1 MSNPRRLLLVLGLI
15 AALVVSAGL
24 IGVLGGNVPTSN
36 RSASADTTP
45 SEHNITVSGQGTVL
59 VAPDTGQATLGVQ
72 IQNADLTAAQSQAA
86 QTMTAIQ
93 NALKAQGISE
103 DKIKTVVYN
112 ISINRDQKDPS
123 SSTITG
129 YTVVDLVQFSVKPVG
144 KLGAALQAAIDAGA
158 NEVQGVGFTVEDT
171 SAALRQARQ
180 QAMDD
185 AHAKAQQLAQLA
197 GVTLGPPIAV
207 SEGVSYPP
215 TPQSFPGAVAASGAS
230 APPIQAGQTQIS
242 VTVTVSYGF

>member
-1 MSNPRRLLLVLGLI
+1 MSNPRRLLLALGLI
-15 AALVVSAGL
+15 AALIVSAGL
-24 IGVLGGNVPTSN
+24 IGVLGGGVSN
-36 RSASADTTP
+36 HDRTAAADTAP
-45 SEHNITVSGQGTVL
+45 SEHNITVSGQGVVSVT
-59 VAPDTGQATLGVQ
+59 PDTGQATLGVQ
-72 IQNADLTAAQSQAA
+72 VQNADLTAAQNQAA

-93 NALKAQGISE
+93 NALKAQGVSQ
-103 DKIKTVVYN
+103 DKIKTVIYN
-112 ISINRDQKDPS
+112 ISINRDQKDPN

-129 YTVVDLVQFSVKPVG
+129 YTVIDLVQFSIKPVD
-144 KLGAALQAAIDAGA
+144 KLGVVLQAAIDAGA

-171 SAALRQARQ
+171 SAALGQARQ
-180 QAMDD
+180 RAMDD

-215 TPQSFPGAVAASGAS
+215 TPQEFSSGAATAAASS
-230 APPIQAGQTQIS
+230 VPVQPGQTQIS